1 MESKSSKIEIAKE
14 DIMPHIYF
22 VCSLAQEGRM
32 YGGISGKSD
41 YIGGIFDRWVN
52 TIPESI
58 IFNKH
63 FLPKLFP
70 DNQAEVISDYFRYNP
85 KKAGI
90 APDVIGIRIDESEV
104 VNFTVF
110 DNKWRMIDGAPKIE
124 VKSFKKEQYMVTLRD
139 QGYDDYLVMVETDLS
154 SDYLLPFF
162 NDSVF
167 QESVYAQL
175 KMSED
180 LFIINND
187 DDHLTQIKR
196 INHAEKSLGSLRLI
210 TVCKSVSFKKY
221 SNYCGPR
228 ESPVYIN
235 EIRDA
240 RINLENKLEQSKPL
254 DCFLKINEQ
263 TKLYAWKTECFEPS
277 PNERNIYLDITV
289 ENIDNIRY
297 IHNSKSSITI
307 YAIGTAKINNQLLSK
322 GGYII
327 KLASLD
333 RSNKKTG
340 EYFMH
345 KTIVGNVPTEENR
358 MLKHIRSF
366 IDGNIS

>member
-1 MESKSSKIEIAKE
+1 
-14 DIMPHIYF
+14 
-22 VCSLAQEGRM
+22 M

-70 DNQAEVISDYFRYNP
+70 DNHAEVISDYFRYNP

-90 APDVIGIRIDESEV
+90 APDVIGIRIDDSKV

-110 DNKWRMIDGAPKIE
+110 DNKWRMIEGAPKIE
-124 VKSFKKEQYMVTLRD
+124 VKSFKKEQYMVTPRD

-180 LFIINND
+180 LFIINNED
-187 DDHLTQIKR
+187 GFLTQIKR
-196 INHAEKSLGSLRLI
+196 INHTEASLGNLNLI

-221 SNYCGPR
+221 SNFCGPR

-235 EIRDA
+235 EIRNA
-240 RINLENKLEQSKPL
+240 KTNLENKLEHSKPL
-254 DCFLKINEQ
+254 SYFLKRNEQ
-263 TKLYAWKTECFEPS
+263 TNLYTWKTECLQPS
-277 PNERNIYLDITV
+277 PKKGNVYLDVTV
-289 ENIDNIRY
+289 ENIENIRY

-307 YAIGTAKINNQLLSK
+307 YVVGTARINNQILMD

-327 KLASLD
+327 QVAPLD

-345 KTIVGNVPTEENR
+345 KTIVGNVPTEEDS
-358 MLKHIRSF
+358 MLNHIRSF
-366 IDGNIS
+366 IDSNIS